1 MIYNPASGRK
11 VDHKSTIHN
20 CLFSFGIE
28 YEIYETKGNLDCMNK
43 IMNLDIDN
51 YSAIVP
57 VGGDGTFHEAING
70 LMRRKDGK
78 KIPMGFLPN
87 GSGDDLAGGL
97 DMPIGD
103 VNMGLEYIGK
113 GDVIKLDVI
122 KILID
127 HESEQELDDKI
138 ASNPSLKKEDYLRY
152 SMINCSLCISA
163 NCARNAAPMKPY
175 IGHHAYTIQTAIEII
190 KKREEKFN
198 IFVDKESLA

>member
-1 MIYNPASGRK
+1 MENEKTEATPNFINVRKLNYHKKILVIYNPASGRK
-11 VDHKSTIHN
+11 VDHKSKIHN

-28 YEIYETKGNLDCMNK
+28 YELYETKGNLDCMEK
-43 IMNLDIDN
+43 VMNFDIEN
-51 YSAIVP
+51 YSALVL

-78 KIPMGFLPN
+78 KIPIGFLPN

-103 VNMGLEYIGK
+103 VEMGLEYVGK

-127 HESEQELDDKI
+127 HETE
-138 ASNPSLKKEDYLRY
+138 
-152 SMINCSLCISA
+152 
-163 NCARNAAPMKPY
+163 
-175 IGHHAYTIQTAIEII
+175 
-190 KKREEKFN
+190 
-198 IFVDKESLA
+198 